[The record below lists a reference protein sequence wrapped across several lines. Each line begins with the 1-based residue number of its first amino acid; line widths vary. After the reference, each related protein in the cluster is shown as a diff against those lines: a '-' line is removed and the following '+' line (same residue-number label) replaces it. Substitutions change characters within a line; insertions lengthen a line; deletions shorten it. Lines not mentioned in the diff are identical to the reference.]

1 MHRPVLW
8 RALCSAALYVTL
20 GGSAPALANG
30 TLPDSSVQASGFLG
44 DYAGLAK
51 VLGRFDTWQ
60 WVRPGVDWMA
70 YDKLLVPPVEVW
82 INPQAAY
89 PGIVPDVYK
98 RITDN
103 FRGVLIDTLRDR
115 VPIKLAMDVARS
127 ATGTDKTVIVVSGEV
142 EALDGVSGQR
152 LFAQV
157 TTRKDAHL
165 FVGQNLSWDD
175 VRDGATEWANQARA
189 RLDAARAGQR

>member
-1 MHRPVLW
+1 M
-8 RALCSAALYVTL
+8 
-20 GGSAPALANG
+20 
-30 TLPDSSVQASGFLG
+30 
-44 DYAGLAK
+44 
-51 VLGRFDTWQ
+51 
-60 WVRPGVDWMA
+60 
-70 YDKLLVPPVEVW
+70 
-82 INPQAAY
+82 
-89 PGIVPDVYK
+89 
-98 RITDN
+98 
-103 FRGVLIDTLRDR
+103 
-115 VPIKLAMDVARS
+115 ARS

-175 VRDGATEWANQARA
+175 VRDGATEWANQVRA